1 MSSTYAGNPASYAA
15 NITIPSD
22 GDTRDAASVNVA
34 FEALADRT
42 AHLDASRDDH
52 ESRLV
57 LARPQSASGN
67 GVASVGLAN
76 GGPTTATLTL
86 ITSSSSIAVGDI
98 LEIDFAGSL
107 DFGRGA
113 APTFAVTCGVQL
125 KANQNGGGDTA
136 ITYGDV
142 TASAPKIAS
151 VVTHQVPFNVKATLV
166 ASAAGSLVIKATFT
180 LGLDTAGDT
189 VQLQDYFATLK
200 IWRP

>member
-1 MSSTYAGNPASYAA
+1 MSTVYSPTAVAIGD
-15 NITIPSD
+15 ITLPT
-22 GDTRDAASVNVA
+22 GADA
-34 FEALADRT
+34 RT
-42 AHLDASRDDH
+42 ATSITAPLEAVADGVKYATEIIDK
-52 ESRLV
+52 LV